1 MIYLD
6 SASTTQIDPDV
17 LDSMMPYLK
26 DEYGNPGTPYG
37 LGRRARE
44 AVENARAQVAKMI
57 GADPEQIVF
66 TSGGTEANNLVF
78 AGLDSFMRKRM
89 LIYIITSETEHTSV
103 REAAQSMV
111 FDGGFSV
118 SLLKPGIDG
127 IITADMVSEKIFDR
141 TGFVSIMHTNNETG
155 AENQVVKICELCKKR
170 GILFHTDCVQAAGTK
185 RLNVDEIG
193 CDFMSLSSHK
203 IHGPKGVGA
212 LYVRNPEI
220 ITPVIHGGVNQEF
233 GLRGGTENVAGIVGF
248 GKACEIVT
256 DHIDEIVQKID
267 QMYEVFY
274 WRLAEIMASKGFSY
288 RFHVNGVP
296 FDGHG
301 KKTINLRFDGIDGET
316 LVFFLDHK
324 GVCVSAGAACTSGE
338 QKPSHVL
345 TAMGISEEDARNSI
359 RVSFSRM
366 NNLDEVKI
374 ATHIIADAV
383 CTLSKG
389 VM

>member
-17 LDSMMPYLK
+17 LDAMMPYLK
-26 DEYGNPGTPYG
+26 DEYGNPGTLYG

-44 AVENARAQVAKMI
+44 AVENARVQVANMI
-57 GADPEQIVF
+57 GAEPDQVIF
-66 TSGGTEANNLVF
+66 TSGGTESNNTVWSGF
-78 AGLDSFMRKRM
+78 EDIIPHGSAR
-89 LIYIITSETEHTSV
+89 IITSSIEHHSILQ
-103 REAAQSMV
+103 RAINADLEDRAK
-111 FDGGFSV
+111 V
-118 SLLKPGIDG
+118 SFVEPDG
-127 IITADMVSEKIFDR
+127 IGRITADAFNESTSMSGTSFA
-141 TGFVSIMHTNNETG
+141 SIMHTNNETG
-155 AENQVVKICELCKKR
+155 VENEICRIGELCR
-170 GILFHTDCVQAAGTK
+170 ENGITFHTDCVQAAGTK
-185 RLNVDEIG
+185 KLDVNELN

-212 LYVRNPEI
+212 LYIRDR
-220 ITPVIHGGVNQEF
+220 VIHPMICGGVNQEF

-274 WRLAEIMASKGFSY
+274 WRLAEIMASKGLSD

-316 LVFFLDHK
+316 LVFYLDHK